1 MSCCGLILHIGENSV
16 NIADF
21 KNCININGYVKT
33 HFDELYQDVY
43 KATFKDLLIMRS
55 AMQRMFYLINN
66 LVGDI
71 SKNSGEFNN
80 SLFNEAIKIASPEIL
95 NEYNEN
101 KYFSPLV
108 EGNLGA
114 NSFIKLYNILCVLE
128 DIIVYNITYSKI
140 EDCYV
145 EWWVD

>member
-21 KNCININGYVKT
+21 KNCRNINGYVKT

-55 AMQRMFYLINN
+55 AMQKMFYLINN

-71 SKNSGEFNN
+71 SKNNGEFNN
-80 SLFNEAIKIASPEIL
+80 SLFNEAIKIASHEIL
-95 NEYNEN
+95 NEYYEN

-108 EGNLGA
+108 EGNLDA

-128 DIIVYNITYSKI
+128 DIIVYNIAYSKI

>member
-21 KNCININGYVKT
+21 KNCRNINGYVKT
-33 HFDELYQDVY
+33 HFGELYQDVY
-43 KATFKDLLIMRS
+43 KATFKDLLIMRN
-55 AMQRMFYLINN
+55 AMQGMFYLINN

-80 SLFNEAIKIASPEIL
+80 SLFSEAIKIASPEIL

-108 EGNLGA
+108 EGNLDA